1 MLKLAANLPEL
12 QLNVEGMQKVSTKD
26 KGVFW
31 SENCVNPASWNQH
44 CLTLTN
50 SKPKMKFFETQVFKL
65 PKHVRVEL
73 AWQQTISGLSFE
85 VIKSY

>member
-44 CLTLTN
+44 CLALTN
-50 SKPKMKFFETQVFKL
+50 SKPKNEVF
-65 PKHVRVEL
+65 
-73 AWQQTISGLSFE
+73 
-85 VIKSY
+85 